1 MRREMS
7 ETVRFGL
14 TVPTDRRFHETVRV
28 FSARIARYLGY
39 ADGDSEAIGQ
49 IVERLIEGVT
59 DHASAGAPHEYV
71 HVSVVTGGREM
82 EIRVRYRQPSGQE
95 SGAGSGHVERW
106 LLRQRDGD
114 VPLELMR
121 RVMARVE
128 FGREDES
135 EFCRLTRPLPD

>member
-1 MRREMS
+1 MS

-14 TVPTDRRFHETVRV
+14 TVPTDRRFHEMVRV
-28 FSARIARYLGY
+28 FSVRVVAYLGY
-39 ADGDSEAIGQ
+39 ADGDAEAIGQ

-59 DHASAGAPHEYV
+59 EHAFAGAPHERV
-71 HVSVVTGGREM
+71 HVSVATGGSEL
-82 EIRVRYRQPSGQE
+82 EIRVRYRQPSGKG
-95 SGAGSGHVERW
+95 SGAGSGHVERG
-106 LLRQRDGD
+106 LLRKRDGD

-128 FGREDES
+128 FGREDGS

>member
-1 MRREMS
+1 MS

-14 TVPTDRRFHETVRV
+14 TVPTDRRFHEMVRAFSVRV
-28 FSARIARYLGY
+28 ATYLGY
-39 ADGDSEAIGQ
+39 ADGDAEAIGQ
-49 IVERLIEGVT
+49 IVERVIEGVT
-59 DHASAGAPHEYV
+59 EHVFAGAPHERV
-71 HVSVVTGGREM
+71 HVSVAKGGGEM
-82 EIRVRYRQPSGQE
+82 EIRVQYREASGKG

-128 FGREDES
+128 FGREEGT

>member
-1 MRREMS
+1 MS

-14 TVPTDRRFHETVRV
+14 TVPTDWRFHEIVRA
-28 FSARIARYLGY
+28 FSVRIAAYLGF
-39 ADGDSEAIGQ
+39 AVGEAEAIGQ
-49 IVERLIEGVT
+49 IVEQVIEGVT
-59 DHASAGAPHEYV
+59 EHAFAGAPQERV
-71 HVSVVTGGREM
+71 HVSIARGRGEM
-82 EIRVRYRQPSGQE
+82 EIRVQYREPSGKG

-106 LLRQRDGD
+106 LLRQRDGN

-128 FGREDES
+128 FGREEGT

>member
-1 MRREMS
+1 MS

-14 TVPTDRRFHETVRV
+14 TVPTDRRFHEMVRAFSVRV
-28 FSARIARYLGY
+28 AAYLGY
-39 ADGDSEAIGQ
+39 ADGEAEAIGQ
-49 IVERLIEGVT
+49 IVERVIEGVT
-59 DHASAGAPHEYV
+59 EHALAGAPHERV
-71 HVSVVTGGREM
+71 HVSVARGGSEM
-82 EIRVRYRQPSGQE
+82 EIRVQYREP

-128 FGREDES
+128 FGREDET
-135 EFCRLTRPLPD
+135 EFCRLTRLLPD